1 MLESYEKRFFGVR
14 SLIEKQDTELKESFV
29 RINELRE
36 KLAEE
41 EDKTRK
47 LEGQL
52 TDLSLSNR
60 GELQD
65 LAQMVKDKE
74 RSWVEQ

>member
-14 SLIEKQDTELKESFV
+14 SLIEKQDTELKESFA

-36 KLAEE
+36 KLADE

-47 LEGQL
+47 LESQI

-65 LAQMVKDKE
+65 LA
-74 RSWVEQ
+74 

>member
-1 MLESYEKRFFGVR
+1 LLESYEKRFFGVR
-14 SLIEKQDTELKESFV
+14 SLIEKQDTELKESFA

-36 KLAEE
+36 KLADE

-47 LEGQL
+47 LESQI

-65 LAQMVKDKE
+65 LA
-74 RSWVEQ
+74 